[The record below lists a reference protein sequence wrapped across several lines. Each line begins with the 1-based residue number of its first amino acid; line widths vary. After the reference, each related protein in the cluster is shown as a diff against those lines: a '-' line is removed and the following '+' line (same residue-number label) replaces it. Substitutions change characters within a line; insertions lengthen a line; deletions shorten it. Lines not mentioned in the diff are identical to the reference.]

1 MPDQLISPAGNSTAA
16 AAATHDG
23 SRSVQ
28 PLASRTADPRFLNID
43 GRRIQTHRALRR
55 FDFTT
60 SRILAVFLVPAILS
74 ATVFLAW
81 PLIEAL
87 WSAIIQ
93 FFALHLGPELN
104 LARHDFLIPGMTHV
118 PYPLVDAALPDA
130 TQWWSGMAV
139 VALLLFA
146 PMVFPAKMLP
156 VAYAMRFVGILQL
169 VVQFYFYF
177 WAASFPH
184 HADSS
189 IAAMM
194 QASMA
199 LMLVVPWLFGF
210 TYNIF
215 GFSLLRKIALSV
227 MAICYLV
234 VLTPVQFTLA
244 AVLMLK
250 FSLLWHPLIYLLGTT
265 LLQLIALL
273 ALYAWAMSWARPP
286 AER

>member
-1 MPDQLISPAGNSTAA
+1 MPDQTATAIHEGNRT
-16 AAATHDG
+16 
-23 SRSVQ
+23 VQ

-60 SRILAVFLVPAILS
+60 SRVLAVFLVPAILS
-74 ATVFLAW
+74 TMVFFAW
-81 PLIEAL
+81 PLIEML
-87 WSAIIQ
+87 WRVVIQ
-93 FFALHLGPELN
+93 FFASHLGPGLT
-104 LARHDFLIPGMTHV
+104 LAQHDFLIPGMTQV
-118 PYPLVDAALPDA
+118 PYPLVDAALPDP
-130 TQWWSGMAV
+130 TQWWSGIAV
-139 VALLLFA
+139 VALLLFG
-146 PMVFPAKMLP
+146 PIIFPPKMLP
-156 VAYAMRFVGILQL
+156 ITYAMRFVGMLQL
-169 VVQFYFYF
+169 LVQIYFYF

-184 HADSS
+184 HADAS

-215 GFSLLRKIALSV
+215 GFSLSRKIALSV
-227 MAICYLV
+227 MAICYLI

-244 AVLMLK
+244 AVLMLQ
-250 FSLLWHPLIYLLGTT
+250 FSMLWHPLIYLLGTT
-265 LLQLIALL
+265 LLQLITLL

>member
-1 MPDQLISPAGNSTAA
+1 MPDQLVPPS
-16 AAATHDG
+16 
-23 SRSVQ
+23 SRI
-28 PLASRTADPRFLNID
+28 ADPRFLNIN
-43 GRRIQTHRALRR
+43 GKRIQTHRALRR

-60 SRILAVFLVPAILS
+60 SRILSVFLVPAILS
-74 ATVFLAW
+74 AVVFFSW
-81 PLIEAL
+81 PLIDSL
-87 WSAIIQ
+87 WSVAIQ
-93 FFALHLGPELN
+93 FFASHLGPELS

-118 PYPLVDAALPDA
+118 PYPMVDAALPTA
-130 TQWWSGMAV
+130 SQWWGGMAV
-139 VALLLFA
+139 VGVLLLGPILFTER
-146 PMVFPAKMLP
+146 MLP
-156 VAYAMRFVGILQL
+156 LTYAARFVGMLQL
-169 VVQFYFYF
+169 TVQGYFYF
-177 WAASFPH
+177 WADSFPH

-189 IAAMM
+189 VAAMM

-244 AVLMLK
+244 ALLMQR

-265 LLQLIALL
+265 LLQLMTLL